1 MDKMTNAKAVN
12 YVLEN
17 VADLP
22 AEVRE
27 KLVAIKASFER
38 KSVNRKPTKTQ
49 VANEGLKDVILEVL
63 ENYAKPVTVT
73 EILASGK
80 FEQTTSNQ
88 KISSLLK
95 QLVDAQ
101 LVVKTVDKKTSLFSI
116 AVKEVEEV
124 EEEVAE

>member
-116 AVKEVEEV
+116 AVEEV
-124 EEEVAE
+124 EEEEEVAE

>member
-12 YVLEN
+12 YVLDN

-22 AEVRE
+22 ADVRE
-27 KLVAIKASFER
+27 KLVAIKASFDK
-38 KSVNRKPTKTQ
+38 KSANRKPTKTQ

-80 FEQTTSNQ
+80 FEQNTSNQ

-116 AVKEVEEV
+116 AVEDV